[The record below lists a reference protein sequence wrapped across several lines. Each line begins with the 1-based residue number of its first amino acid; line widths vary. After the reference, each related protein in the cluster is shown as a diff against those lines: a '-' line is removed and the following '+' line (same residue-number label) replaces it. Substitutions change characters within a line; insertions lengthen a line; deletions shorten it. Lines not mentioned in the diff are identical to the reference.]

1 MLAVISY
8 YIKIFFN
15 YFLGTFPEQMGTF
28 PKKLTA
34 LIFFFV

>member
-15 YFLGTFPEQMGTF
+15 YFFGNVPICFGNV
-28 PKKLTA
+28 PKKNLR
-34 LIFFFV
+34 L